1 MTYEQAKEH
10 VVILRYDDVPTD
22 DETADD
28 GKVIVRDLGPMR
40 NGRKFR
46 IESNPIGMTVGMVA
60 LVCDGGG
67 LPFGYDT
74 QGNTFTVWTD

>member
-10 VVILRYDDVPTD
+10 VVILRYD
-22 DETADD
+22 ETADDD
-28 GKVIVRDLGPMR
+28 GKVIVRDLGSVR
-40 NGRKFR
+40 HGRRFQ
-46 IESNPIGMTVGMVA
+46 IESNPINMPVRMVA

-67 LPFGYDT
+67 LPFGYDG

>member
-10 VVILRYDDVPTD
+10 VIILRYD
-22 DETADD
+22 ETADDD

-40 NGRKFR
+40 NGHKFR

-67 LPFGYDT
+67 LPFGYDA

>member
-1 MTYEQAKEH
+1 MTYEQAKEC

-22 DETADD
+22 D
-28 GKVIVRDLGPMR
+28 GKVIVRDLGPVR
-40 NGRKFR
+40 HGRRFQ
-46 IESNPIGMTVGMVA
+46 IESNPVGMPVRMVA

-67 LPFGYDT
+67 LPFGYDG